1 MPLLVYLFRFFPP
14 PSLFFYFFF
23 TFFAHNFSHLNL
35 MLVLGCFSISD
46 ASVVLLLVVAGAS
59 KNNNEAFPVDRRV
72 CLCVCVQVF
81 CGLNSLVCV
90 NLF

>member
-1 MPLLVYLFRFFPP
+1 
-14 PSLFFYFFF
+14 
-23 TFFAHNFSHLNL
+23 

-46 ASVVLLLVVAGAS
+46 ANVVVVVLIVAAVLRAS
-59 KNNNEAFPVDRRV
+59 KNNNEAFPVDGRV
-72 CLCVCVQVF
+72 CVRVF

>member
-1 MPLLVYLFRFFPP
+1 
-14 PSLFFYFFF
+14 
-23 TFFAHNFSHLNL
+23 

-46 ASVVLLLVVAGAS
+46 ANVVVVVVLIVAVVLWAS
-59 KNNNEAFPVDRRV
+59 KNNNEAFPVDGRV
-72 CLCVCVQVF
+72 CVCARVF